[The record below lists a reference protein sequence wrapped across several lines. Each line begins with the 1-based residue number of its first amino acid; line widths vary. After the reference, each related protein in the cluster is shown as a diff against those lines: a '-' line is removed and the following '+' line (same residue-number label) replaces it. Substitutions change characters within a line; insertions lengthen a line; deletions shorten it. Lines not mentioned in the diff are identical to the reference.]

1 MIAERRTE
9 SLGRIAGG
17 GGVGGGGEEAV
28 VEKAWEDVSSDWR
41 DDSR

>member
-17 GGVGGGGEEAV
+17 GGVGGGEEAV
-28 VEKAWEDVSSDWR
+28 VEKAWEDVSSDWQ
-41 DDSR
+41 DDSI